1 MRIALD
7 ILKNQREE
15 NYRFLTILRVTFSN
29 VLRLLPSE
37 MKVFGYTLAAIFILL
52 AAVSPSLAQSINVVS
67 AYYGTSA
74 RSRDVTGRVQRF
86 ADFGEPF
93 RVSNDTFRMDP
104 IPGQRKTLVVVYN
117 VEGRR
122 ITDSVEEGDV
132 FYFRGGRYADAV
144 PGYYRRGTQILA
156 ASYGTRGRYVNVSR
170 VVQNFVRIR
179 RPFKVSNETF
189 GIDPYPGVIKRLKV
203 LYLRNG
209 ERRSQIYVEGDVV
222 HL

>member
-1 MRIALD
+1 
-7 ILKNQREE
+7 
-15 NYRFLTILRVTFSN
+15 
-29 VLRLLPSE
+29 
-37 MKVFGYTLAAIFILL
+37 MKVFGYTLAVIFVLL
-52 AAVSPSLAQSINVVS
+52 AAVCPSLAQSINVVS

-104 IPGQRKTLVVVYN
+104 VPGQKKTLVVVYN

-144 PGYYRRGTQILA
+144 PGYYRRGTQILV

-209 ERRSQIYVEGDVV
+209 KRRSEIYVEGDVV
-222 HL
+222 RL